1 MQDLVDE
8 NFLLQLILNSLSSEY
23 GPFQINYNTIQDKW
37 DVHKLHSM
45 LLQEDTRLK
54 NQRNHSIHYVNNHE
68 VGKKVYEK
76 HGKGKGPL
84 KITGSF
90 TKI

>member
-1 MQDLVDE
+1 MVVNE
-8 NFLLQLILNSLSSEY
+8 NFLVLFILNSLPSEY
-23 GPFQINYNTIQDKW
+23 GPFQMNYNIVKDKW

-45 LLQEDTRLK
+45 LVQEETVL
-54 NQRNHSIHYVNNHE
+54 NNHRNHFIHYVNSQRA
-68 VGKKVYEK
+68 GKKVYKK

-84 KITGSF
+84 KIIESF